1 MYLDASG
8 LGKLTRVLLLV
19 AFFIELIKTQTVVEK
34 GLCLDAFR
42 ACRQME
48 NEAFFTINQCD
59 HKTVDLIIESN
70 R

>member
-1 MYLDASG
+1 MPGIQALDVVVGGVFDWTYHFG
-8 LGKLTRVLLLV
+8 L
-19 AFFIELIKTQTVVEK
+19 TQTVVEK

>member
-1 MYLDASG
+1 MMMMA
-8 LGKLTRVLLLV
+8 LV
-19 AFFIELIKTQTVVEK
+19 AFFVELINTQTVVEK

>member
-1 MYLDASG
+1 M
-8 LGKLTRVLLLV
+8 LLLV
-19 AFFIELIKTQTVVEK
+19 AFFVELINPQTVVEK